1 MFSVF
6 FFKKFILSFLVF
18 KKTSFFNFCMPG
30 KFGKLLETARK
41 NKKVKTNWDEDLI
54 SKLGTGK
61 KKKSRSLQRVNMR
74 KKSRSLQS
82 ANKKKKFSRRLKRRS
97 RR

>member
-41 NKKVKTNWDEDLI
+41 NKKVKTNWDEDL
-54 SKLGTGK
+54 
-61 KKKSRSLQRVNMR
+61 QRVNMR

-82 ANKKKKFSRRLKRRS
+82 ANKKKKFSRRLKRKS